1 MVRLYATFE
10 RFLMSLC
17 NARSNSRRFSQN
29 IFLTSNGCKP
39 IGVLTRTKSW
49 TSADHL
55 PIGYLLPDFQPHRSN
70 FFIPPAAAAADET
83 RKKGGRH
90 VGGAPPPQTPPGE
103 IVPIELL
110 TKPRGRYLIVTKQQ
124 KPIQFFTNSL
134 KIWKGGGGRLIKT
147 CPGTQPTLCTASSI
161 NRKPIKCW
169 TKSGEL
175 FIKDIVWSVKIAGK
189 SWKKK

>member
-1 MVRLYATFE
+1 MALNPYEFWRAQKSRVAICANPMPTRCPLFSLIEATF
-10 RFLMSLC
+10 L
-17 NARSNSRRFSQN
+17 
-29 IFLTSNGCKP
+29 
-39 IGVLTRTKSW
+39 
-49 TSADHL
+49 DH
-55 PIGYLLPDFQPHRSN
+55 S
-70 FFIPPAAAAADET
+70 PPPPPLT

-189 SWKKK
+189 SWKKKVGGSFIH

>member
-1 MVRLYATFE
+1 MTSE
-10 RFLMSLC
+10 R
-17 NARSNSRRFSQN
+17 ARSILMKFSSKKN
-29 IFLTSNGCKP
+29 LTSNGSKP
-39 IGVLTRTKSW
+39 IRVLTRTKISR
-49 TSADHL
+49 SDLRKPNAYSL
-55 PIGYLLPDFQPHRSN
+55 PTFQPHRSN
-70 FFIPPAAAAADET
+70 FFGSLTTAAAT
-83 RKKGGRH
+83 
-90 VGGAPPPQTPPGE
+90 PPPQTPPGE

-175 FIKDIVWSVKIAGK
+175 FIEDIV
-189 SWKKK
+189 